1 MLLTKAYLIKDM
13 LFLCPKTTNQTNKK
27 GECVMKIYTL
37 TQPRLLT
44 VTNQVDEPQYV
55 EGIPYSLQQK
65 LNIGK
70 SLVVKNYKGILV
82 VVTMKREIVGK
93 KANEIIRVINGYSK
107 GNCMFYR

>member
-1 MLLTKAYLIKDM
+1 MR
-13 LFLCPKTTNQTNKK
+13 
-27 GECVMKIYTL
+27 IYTL

-44 VTNQVDEPQYV
+44 ITTQVDEPQYV

-70 SLVVKNYKGILV
+70 SLVVRNHKGNLV
-82 VVTMKREIVGK
+82 VVTMRREIVDK
-93 KANEIIRVINGYSK
+93 KAKEIIRIINGYSK